1 MKIKDDIILW
11 KEECSKLNKQVQEF
25 DKNSEQTRAEVKELT
40 SQVQKLTAICEQMAN
55 AMLALIR
62 QQLGD

>member
-11 KEECSKLNKQVQEF
+11 KEECTKLKEQIEEF
-25 DKNSEQTRAEVKELT
+25 DTNSEKSRADVRELT
-40 SQVQKLTAICEQMAN
+40 IRVQKLTTIVEQIADNMI
-55 AMLALIR
+55 ALIR

>member
-11 KEECSKLNKQVQEF
+11 KEECTKLKEQIEEF
-25 DKNSEQTRAEVKELT
+25 DKNSEKSRADVRELT
-40 SQVQKLTAICEQMAN
+40 IRVQKLTTIVEQIADNMI
-55 AMLALIR
+55 ALIR

>member
-11 KEECSKLNKQVQEF
+11 KEECTKLKEQIEEF
-25 DKNSEQTRAEVKELT
+25 DKNSEKSRADVRELT
-40 SQVQKLTAICEQMAN
+40 IQVQKLTTIVEQIADNMIAI
-55 AMLALIR
+55 IR

>member
-11 KEECSKLNKQVQEF
+11 KEECTKLKEQIEEF
-25 DKNSEQTRAEVKELT
+25 DTNSEKSRADVSELT
-40 SQVQKLTAICEQMAN
+40 IRVQKLTTTLQQIADNII
-55 AMLALIR
+55 ALIR

>member
-11 KEECSKLNKQVQEF
+11 KEECTKLKEQIEEF
-25 DKNSEQTRAEVKELT
+25 DKNSEKSRADVRELT
-40 SQVQKLTAICEQMAN
+40 NQVQKLTTIVEQIADNMI
-55 AMLALIR
+55 ALIR

>member
-11 KEECSKLNKQVQEF
+11 KEECTKLKEQIEEF
-25 DKNSEQTRAEVKELT
+25 DKNSEKSRADVRELT
-40 SQVQKLTAICEQMAN
+40 IQVQKLTTIVEQIADNMI
-55 AMLALIR
+55 ALIR